1 MTPCSRPWE
10 SGWPPPI
17 SRSRSSTSTP
27 SRMPTRPSSS
37 DSTSINTDVATE
49 LLEAW
54 ADQPAIDHHC
64 HPLRRWPFQLSP
76 LELRTAFTEALDPQ
90 LAERDV
96 VHSVAYRDAIR
107 RIAGELE
114 CEATEDAVL
123 AYRNGADANGYAKR
137 LLRRTVTGTMLV
149 DTGFAGPDTLTLP
162 EQERATGIPQREIVR
177 LETLAAIPTKT
188 SPKPRRSACDRSL
201 PNQAIA
207 AFASRCC
214 TATPITARLLI
225 SARCSPTS
233 TWTCR

>member
-1 MTPCSRPWE
+1 
-10 SGWPPPI
+10 
-17 SRSRSSTSTP
+17 
-27 SRMPTRPSSS
+27 MPTRPSSS
-37 DSTSINTDVATE
+37 DSTSINTDVAAE

-137 LLRRTVTGTMLV
+137 LLGRTGGRGGQRAAV
-149 DTGFAGPDTLTLP
+149 D
-162 EQERATGIPQREIVR
+162 
-177 LETLAAIPTKT
+177 
-188 SPKPRRSACDRSL
+188 
-201 PNQAIA
+201 
-207 AFASRCC
+207 
-214 TATPITARLLI
+214 
-225 SARCSPTS
+225 
-233 TWTCR
+233 